1 MQWAK
6 IKKENTK
13 FFKPSQIQWQCPGI
27 YGEENFVIMFGGLH
41 TEMVGNKAIW
51 LFLNTTSWVTTMT
64 EAEVAF
70 LGSAEYFTPIGP
82 LHPHV
87 CRKRRLNGA
96 VLRMRPEKL
105 KSRVTEGV
113 AR

>member
-1 MQWAK
+1 VGK
-6 IKKENTK
+6 NKERKNK
-13 FFKPSQIQWQCPGI
+13 FFKPSQIQGQCPGI
-27 YGEENFVIMFGGLH
+27 YGDENFVIMFGGLH

-51 LFLNTTSWVTTMT
+51 LFLNTTSWVTAMT

-70 LGSAEYFTPIGP
+70 LGSAEYF

-96 VLRMRPEKL
+96 VLRTRPEKP